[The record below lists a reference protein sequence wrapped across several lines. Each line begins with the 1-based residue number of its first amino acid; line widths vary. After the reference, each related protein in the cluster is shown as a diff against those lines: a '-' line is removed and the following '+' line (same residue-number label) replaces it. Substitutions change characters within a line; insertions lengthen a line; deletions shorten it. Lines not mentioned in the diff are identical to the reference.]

1 MANKIRGF
9 VALTGGTLGCL
20 DTLTSASVANGDM
33 AYGVV
38 DSVQYTYVFDA
49 SSTAAAN
56 PPLVIQPISGTGR
69 WLLSPAHTVAAPEN
83 ILINGNLDIWQRATS
98 KEHTGGSNGSYGS
111 VDRWRL
117 GSVQDSVGWHPL
129 LVERSDVVPA
139 GSTYSM
145 LLTTTNA
152 NDNRII
158 CQQHIESRE
167 TKKLK
172 GKTVTFSVKW
182 LRSGTLAAGSTIAAY
197 ISYATAPDNFATAT
211 VEVSKTLR
219 TGLETSSTSVWATY
233 SYTFAI
239 TDNMAANGLAIQ
251 VVIKTSD
258 FGPLMSTAGAIGRLA
273 QAELREGSLAIP
285 TRKRSYSEELALC
298 QRYYDITIA
307 NTRGKVDASG
317 EQIETPV
324 VWHQPMRATPT
335 VTLVAGTRSNVSD
348 CKIEGT
354 TVLGARH
361 WLMAGAAGGM
371 YALMETV
378 KADAEL

>member
-56 PPLVIQPISGTGR
+56 PPLVIAPISGTGR
-69 WLLSPAHTVAAPEN
+69 WLIAPAHTPADPEN

-117 GSVQDSVGWHPL
+117 GSVQDGTGWHPL
-129 LVERSDVVPA
+129 LVERADVVPA

-145 LLTTTNA
+145 LLTTTDA
-152 NDNRII
+152 NDNRIV
-158 CQQHIESRE
+158 CQQHIESLE
-167 TKKLK
+167 TKKLR
-172 GKTVTFSVKW
+172 GKTLTFSVKW
-182 LRSGTLAAGSTIAAY
+182 LRTGTLAAGAKVESNVY
-197 ISYATAPDNFATAT
+197 YANAPSNFATVT
-211 VEVSKTLR
+211 LVETKTICAS
-219 TGLETSSTSVWATY
+219 LETSSTSVWATY
-233 SYTFAI
+233 SYTFVV
-239 TDNMAANGLAIQ
+239 TDNMADNGVAIQ
-251 VVIKTSD
+251 IVIRTADST
-258 FGPLMSTAGAIGRLA
+258 PLMSTAGAIGRLA
-273 QAELREGSLAIP
+273 QFELREGSLAIP